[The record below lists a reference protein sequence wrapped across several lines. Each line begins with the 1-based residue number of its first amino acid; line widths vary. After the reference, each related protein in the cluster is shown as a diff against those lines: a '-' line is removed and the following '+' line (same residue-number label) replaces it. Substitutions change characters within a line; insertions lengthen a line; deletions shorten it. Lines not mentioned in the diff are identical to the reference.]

1 MVAGCPV
8 YFSGPTTL
16 IYSSGRNTRN
26 INQFNQFY
34 DKIKNNKFEN
44 SIETK
49 KRICQLLAE
58 YATHKCNY
66 CDERSPERRDFED
79 PIMDMSVIWQKKRRQ
94 ENKESNH
101 GRRQRKWQTE
111 EKEKEQ

>member
-1 MVAGCPV
+1 METVSRIRSQDYHIIFQEMNRILATEDEAAWV

-44 SIETK
+44 STDTK
-49 KRICQLLAE
+49 KRI
-58 YATHKCNY
+58 
-66 CDERSPERRDFED
+66 
-79 PIMDMSVIWQKKRRQ
+79 
-94 ENKESNH
+94 
-101 GRRQRKWQTE
+101 
-111 EKEKEQ
+111 